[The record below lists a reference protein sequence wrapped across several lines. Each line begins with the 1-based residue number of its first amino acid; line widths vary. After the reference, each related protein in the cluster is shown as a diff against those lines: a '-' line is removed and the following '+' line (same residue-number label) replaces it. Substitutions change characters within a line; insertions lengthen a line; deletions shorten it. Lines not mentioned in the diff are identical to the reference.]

1 VRAVVLLF
9 LLISFGA
16 GACGGDDEGG
26 EESEPARPKVECE
39 GASVEA
45 NLPADFPELA
55 GVTYTKS
62 TSAGQSTIVDG
73 YYRGSLEDAYESF
86 KTAIRDAGYFVIFD
100 EIEAADSE
108 VAYSGG
114 DENTSGIVALR
125 ENCAQS
131 DRISIHV
138 TNRPD

>member
-1 VRAVVLLF
+1 MVLF
-9 LLISFGA
+9 LLIALGA
-16 GACGGDDEGG
+16 AACGGDDEGG
-26 EESEPARPKVECE
+26 EEQVRPRAKVECE

-45 NLPADFPELA
+45 NLPADFPEVA

-62 TSAGQSTIVDG
+62 TTAGRSTIVDG
-73 YYRGSLEDAYESF
+73 YYGGSLEEAYESF
-86 KTAIRDAGYFVIFD
+86 KSEIRDAGYFVIFD

-125 ENCAQS
+125 ENCVQS

>member
-1 VRAVVLLF
+1 MRGVVLLF
-9 LLISFGA
+9 LLIALGA
-16 GACGGDDEGG
+16 AACGGDDKSG
-26 EESEPARPKVECE
+26 EEPERAKVECE

-45 NLPADFPELA
+45 NLPADFPEVA

-73 YYRGSLEDAYESF
+73 YYEGSLEDAYENF

-100 EIEAADSE
+100 EIEEEDSE